1 MTSAPPS
8 RRRSPAR
15 IGLAAA
21 CLVLAPVGI
30 ASADTLVDTGSG
42 WYDNQQYASGYLAF
56 GFTASGAA
64 QVDGFSM
71 LASATNAAVTG
82 SSIDI
87 YANYPTAPTT
97 PGNLLGTLTYASIAN
112 EASRQRVTFTGS
124 VNIPSAGDYWVK
136 WSGLPDSSNVWILFG
151 APGTPAPWT
160 FKAGPW
166 YRDGTLQADLPS
178 NYIPKFRITGAAV
191 VAPAISAVSPA
202 AGPATGGTSVAIT
215 GTGLSGATAV
225 YFGGTAATS
234 FTVDSSTQITAVTPV
249 GTAGTVDVSV
259 TTGGGT
265 ASLGTAFTFQGAASE
280 GGGDSAVADPAR
292 PTEAETNRPP
302 AAAAERLRMSSVE
315 RLIAKPGQRPG
326 VKTFAANVRTVHG
339 GRYTIL
345 FENQLGQRV
354 PLQRGSRVGS
364 RTLRSLIYAVVV
376 NAGAGESL
384 TVSAALREAAAAGL
398 RLRVI
403 HRDVNGTLSG
413 EEATAG

>member
-8 RRRSPAR
+8 RRRLLAHV
-15 IGLAAA
+15 GLATF
-21 CLVLAPVGI
+21 CLMLSPVGI
-30 ASADTLVDTGSG
+30 ASADTLVDTGSA
-42 WYDNQQYASGYLAF
+42 WYDNQGYASGYLAF

-64 QVDGFSM
+64 QIDGFSM
-71 LASATNAAVTG
+71 LASATSAAVTG

-97 PGNLLGTLTYASIAN
+97 PADLLGTLTYASIAN

-136 WSGLPDSSNVWILFG
+136 WRGLPDSSNVWILFG

-166 YRDGTLQADLPS
+166 YRDGTLQTDLPS
-178 NYIPKFRITGAAV
+178 TYIPKFRITGGAV
-191 VAPAISAVSPA
+191 VAPVISTVSPA
-202 AGPATGGTSVAIT
+202 AGPAAGGTSVAIT
-215 GTGLSGATAV
+215 GTGLSGATGV

-234 FTVDSSTQITAVTPV
+234 FTVNSPTQITAVTPAR
-249 GTAGTVDVSV
+249 TAGTVDVSV

-265 ASLGTAFTFQGAASE
+265 SSLGTAFTFEAAAT
-280 GGGDSAVADPAR
+280 GGGDAPVADPAR
-292 PTEAETNRPP
+292 PTEVETPTP
-302 AAAAERLRMSSVE
+302 ARAAERARMSSVE
-315 RLIAKPGQRPG
+315 RLTAKPGQRPG
-326 VKTFAANVRTVHG
+326 IKTFAANVRTVQG

-345 FENQLGQRV
+345 FENKLGQRV

-364 RTLRSLIYAVVV
+364 RTLRGLIYAVVV

-413 EEATAG
+413 EEATTG